1 MAFKPTEQS
10 DTDLLVWEKM
20 KDVTGISPKQCG
32 KKNEN
37 HELFAMELL
46 KEDSP
51 CYTGTNKKL
60 QKEWSFR

>member
-1 MAFKPTEQS
+1 MWQ
-10 DTDLLVWEKM
+10 
-20 KDVTGISPKQCG
+20 
-32 KKNEN
+32 KNEN

-60 QKEWSFR
+60 QKESSFR